1 MHKFKRNARNH
12 QIFKILTS
20 SKQNLLKT
28 ASGAARA
35 GAQTVTLL
43 WVNPECVQGHTDCKK
58 TFLHHSHQKLVLKE
72 QELYPT
78 CIGSNKRNYSQLS
91 IKTE

>member
-1 MHKFKRNARNH
+1 MHIFKCNATNH
-12 QIFKILTS
+12 QIFKILTL

-35 GAQTVTLL
+35 GVQTVILL

-58 TFLHHSHQKLVLKE
+58 HISASFT
-72 QELYPT
+72 
-78 CIGSNKRNYSQLS
+78 
-91 IKTE
+91 

>member
-1 MHKFKRNARNH
+1 MHKFKCNARNH

-43 WVNPECVQGHTDCKK
+43 WVNPERVQGHTDCKK
-58 TFLHHSHQKLVLKE
+58 THF
-72 QELYPT
+72 
-78 CIGSNKRNYSQLS
+78 CIIHVKN
-91 IKTE
+91 